1 MYYMP
6 FKNNFLIFC
15 FLLFLFCENNIILG
29 QSTPDPCSFVKIRCG
44 EGQRNTLFNSFF
56 SDSIFYAS
64 PGSSMPFWFAF
75 GDSAT
80 GIIDTTGSY
89 NFSLSKLSGPGN
101 IMGNSGTITGYY
113 SYLSDVSFSEVGN
126 YKVLVN
132 VGGFPG
138 SFVGE
143 LIFTVPPEE
152 DFCNDPLFQGC
163 VNGGGNQIL
172 AQPQFSNVVPVDEVM
187 PVKVG
192 VVDSTT
198 GSLDSSFSGTIYVDQ
213 VDGPGELYGALSM
226 TGAGWFHFNNLR
238 FSKPGSYSIRF
249 FSEDSSLYKDALV
262 GVEVVQTANTSLI
275 LNLDN
280 LMVYPNPF
288 QDRITL
294 SSDYDLKGIDVELL
308 NFSGQ
313 KVLKKDISESSQ
325 RLVLN
330 VDHLRK
336 GVYFL
341 IMSETNKSAN
351 KILKI
356 VK

>member
-1 MYYMP
+1 MNYMS
-6 FKNNFLIFC
+6 FKNNFLIFY

-29 QSTPDPCSFVKIRCG
+29 QSTPSPCTFAKINCG
-44 EGQRNTLFNSFF
+44 EGQKNTLYNSFF
-56 SDSIFYAS
+56 SNTIVYAS
-64 PGSSMPFWFAF
+64 PGKSMPFWFAF

-89 NFSLSKLSGPGN
+89 NFSLSKLSGPGD
-101 IMGNSGTITGYY
+101 IIGDSGTITGYY
-113 SYLSDVSFSEVGN
+113 SYFNDISFSEVGN
-126 YKVLVN
+126 YKVLVD
-132 VGGFPG
+132 VSGFQG

-143 LIFTVPPEE
+143 LYFTVPPEE

-172 AQPQFSNVVPVDEVM
+172 AQPQLSNVVPVDEVM

-198 GSLDSSFSGTIYVDQ
+198 GSLDSSFSGTIYVNQ

-226 TGAGWFHFNNLR
+226 TGEGWFNFSNLR
-238 FSKPGSYSIRF
+238 FSKPGSYLIRF

-262 GVEVVQTANTSLI
+262 DVEVVQTTNSALI
-275 LNLDN
+275 LDVDN

-288 QDRITL
+288 QDKITL
-294 SSDYDLKGIDVELL
+294 SSDYDLKGISVELL

-313 KVLKKDISESSQ
+313 EVLKEDISESSQ

-330 VDHLRK
+330 VDHLKK

-341 IMSETNKSAN
+341 IISEKNWSAN